1 MRIEVGGFYC
11 TTYSGL
17 QKQRIQ
23 IIVEH
28 HLEELKVSLEI
39 YGRLDFLVLKL
50 FDNQED
56 MGSNMD

>member
-1 MRIEVGGFYC
+1 M
-11 TTYSGL
+11 
-17 QKQRIQ
+17 
-23 IIVEH
+23 VEH